1 MTDDTGKTGV
11 NGEDEGGAM
20 TDDTGKTGV
29 NGEGAYEP
37 FRTDDVPWVEH
48 THGARYGT
56 RYRELGEFGG
66 CSHVG
71 VSIEEVPPGR
81 QNYPMHYH
89 MLEEEHL
96 LALEGTATLRLGSHT
111 YELAP
116 GSYVVFPAGQ
126 KVGHAVINTGDAPF
140 RYLIIGERDDREVV
154 VYPDFDRVGV
164 RLMDA
169 GYRGSA
175 TMGYW
180 EGEPAEGDRVIK
192 D

>member
-1 MTDDTGKTGV
+1 MSDDIGTTSF
-11 NGEDEGGAM
+11 NS
-20 TDDTGKTGV
+20 
-29 NGEGAYEP
+29 EGAYEP
-37 FRTDDVPWVEH
+37 FKIEDVPWVEH
-48 THGARYGT
+48 AQGARFGT

-71 VSIEEVPPGR
+71 VSIEEIPPGR

-96 LALEGTATLRLGSHT
+96 LVLKGTATLRLGSQT
-111 YELAP
+111 YELTP

-126 KVGHAVINTGDAPF
+126 QVGHAVVNTTDAPF

-154 VYPDFDRVGV
+154 VYPDSGRVGV
-164 RLMDA
+164 RLMGA

-175 TMGYW
+175 TMEYW
-180 EGEPAEGDRVIK
+180 EGERIDDDGLQPEAGGSQTDAGGSSGSPR
-192 D
+192 